1 MGWNSASKIQIVK
14 TSTFHQKGSFHHT
27 TWHVLFKGQLHD
39 ENMVVFFRHSKTK
52 GFRHYAGCIL
62 PTYRR
67 VKFKHDHKF
76 HRNFPK
82 TVPNFHISNLFCLC
96 RFLMTS
102 FSFKKKSS
110 DFTSTRSLSRS
121 RCSQIDLPTLARC
134 ESRPCRPSHG
144 PTWSLSHPT
153 PLRNPKV

>member
-102 FSFKKKSS
+102 FSFKKKIQRLHFHSVV
-110 DFTSTRSLSRS
+110 
-121 RCSQIDLPTLARC
+121 IPEPMLADW
-134 ESRPCRPSHG
+134 PSHFS
-144 PTWSLSHPT
+144 SLWIKAMSALPWANLV
-153 PLRNPKV
+153 PVASNSP